1 MLNYNL
7 DSVKSAERLIRL
19 CEKYRDCNGL
29 DIDIVH
35 GRQTVDGCSLLGVIS
50 LIGRF
55 VTVVPNTTDKEML
68 QKFAEE
74 LERIKC

>member
-7 DSVKSAERLIRL
+7 NSVQSAERLIRL
-19 CEKYRDCNGL
+19 CEKYRDDIGL
-29 DIDIVH
+29 DIDIIH
-35 GRQTVDGCSLLGVIS
+35 GRQTVDGCSLLGATS

-55 VTVVPNTTDKEML
+55 VTVVPNTTDKKML

>member
-1 MLNYNL
+1 MLNFNL
-7 DSVKSAERLIRL
+7 DSVESANKLIRL
-19 CEKYRDCNGL
+19 CEKCRDEMEM
-29 DIDIVH
+29 DIDVTH
-35 GRQTVDGCSLLGVIS
+35 GRQTVDGCSLLGVTS

-74 LERIKC
+74 LEGIKC

>member
-1 MLNYNL
+1 MLNFNL
-7 DSVKSAERLIRL
+7 DSVESANKLIRL
-19 CEKYRDCNGL
+19 CEKCRDEMEM
-29 DIDIVH
+29 DIDVTH
-35 GRQTVDGCSLLGVIS
+35 GRQTVDGCSLLGVTS